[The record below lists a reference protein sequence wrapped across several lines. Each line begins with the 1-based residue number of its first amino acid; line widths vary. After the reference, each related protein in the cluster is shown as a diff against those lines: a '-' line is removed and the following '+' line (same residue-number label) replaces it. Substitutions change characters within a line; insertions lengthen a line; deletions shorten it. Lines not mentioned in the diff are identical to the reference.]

1 MFFLNIFVL
10 GLLGP
15 GPARDQSGPRRHPH
29 PSPSIFSN
37 PHTSRIHVRQERR
50 WRLPLDHGVHGGTT
64 LRDRKLGF
72 HGVWRIARCS
82 AREAWYPRRSHMP
95 CAEVFF
101 PSGRT
106 VQGRRTAP
114 MAGPSSTSL
123 TCLVAEALHTV
134 LNLSVYFFGGTK

>member
-101 PSGRT
+101 FLRQNSARKKN
-106 VQGRRTAP
+106 
-114 MAGPSSTSL
+114 STHGGSKF
-123 TCLVAEALHTV
+123 
-134 LNLSVYFFGGTK
+134 NLFDMFSCRSTTHGSESFRLFFWRN

>member
-15 GPARDQSGPRRHPH
+15 GPARDQSRPRRHPH

-106 VQGRRTAP
+106 VQEKKNNTHGGSKSNLFDMFSCRSA
-114 MAGPSSTSL
+114 A
-123 TCLVAEALHTV
+123 TV
-134 LNLSVYFFGGTK
+134 LNLFV